1 MHVGMPLRHGRA
13 PMCLSAGDRDL
24 LREIAER
31 VPRRSGM
38 DMARVA
44 TPEGLEPPTSGVEIR
59 GSIQLSY
66 GVLGHSYAAAHHI
79 VHNSA
84 LNRRCADRP

>member
-1 MHVGMPLRHGRA
+1 
-13 PMCLSAGDRDL
+13 
-24 LREIAER
+24 
-31 VPRRSGM
+31 
-38 DMARVA
+38 
-44 TPEGLEPPTSGVEIR
+44 
-59 GSIQLSY
+59 LSY